1 MMSARLRRWIGDVM
15 GYFFDNFY
23 FEPGSRMTGIWHAGA
38 DLDEGVELVATAS
51 LVRFGK
57 DQHDQLEADFL
68 GSQMPFHFGGF
79 HGVGPDGQPWAMMLQ
94 IAPAPL
100 ADLVGSDSPFWPL
113 SDGLDRA
120 LHFNWEADLLDD
132 RGFTRSELVDIYL
145 GRDIDASAIEDWT
158 VPDLM
163 LGLLAE
169 CCYVP
174 LEQIVVGRIT
184 QCAFPDTAHEC
195 QRDVF
200 SDVFAM
206 WGSGQLRGEEPEV
219 DSEAEPGPEVPA
231 DSSEEQEPT
240 PRRRTKKLAPGKPP
254 EYWWSKKKLRR
265 MSTKKLRRLALSGYW
280 DEQTINTMKR
290 KKLIKLLST
299 PHWKNEHEKANVR
312 VYLLPPPS
320 MRQPREDRS

>member
-1 MMSARLRRWIGDVM
+1 M
-15 GYFFDNFY
+15 GYFFDTFD
-23 FEPGSRMTGIWHAGA
+23 FETGSRMTGIWHAGS
-38 DLDEGVELVATAS
+38 DLDGGVELVVTAS
-51 LVRFGK
+51 LVRFGR

-68 GSQMPFHFGGF
+68 GSHMPFHFGGF
-79 HGVGPDGQPWAMMLQ
+79 HGVGPDSQPWAMMLQ
-94 IAPAPL
+94 IAPASL

-120 LHFNWEADLLDD
+120 LHYNWEAELLDD
-132 RGFTRSELVDIYL
+132 RGFTRSNMVDNYV
-145 GRDIDASAIEDWT
+145 GRGIDPSAIEDWT

-219 DSEAEPGPEVPA
+219 DSEEEHEPDEHDEGMEDTPPL
-231 DSSEEQEPT
+231 

-280 DEQTINTMKR
+280 DERTIKAMKR

-299 PHWKNEHEKANVR
+299 PHWKNEHDKANVIIFHS
-312 VYLLPPPS
+312 LPPS
-320 MRQPREDRS
+320 MRQPREDES

>member
-1 MMSARLRRWIGDVM
+1 MSARLRRWIGDVM
-15 GYFFDNFY
+15 GYFFDTFY
-23 FEPGSRMTGIWHAGA
+23 FEPGSRMTGIWHAGT
-38 DLDEGVELVATAS
+38 DLDTQVELVATAS

-68 GSQMPFHFGGF
+68 GSHLPFHFGGF

-120 LHFNWEADLLDD
+120 LHFNWEAELLDD
-132 RGFTRSELVDIYL
+132 RGFTRSDLVDIYL
-145 GRDIDASAIEDWT
+145 GRGIGPSEIADWT

-174 LEQIVVGRIT
+174 LERIVVGRIT

-195 QRDVF
+195 QHDVF
-200 SDVFAM
+200 TDVFAM

-219 DSEAEPGPEVPA
+219 DSEEEPGPEVPDA
-231 DSSEEQEPT
+231 PEEQEPT

-265 MSTKKLRRLALSGYW
+265 VSTKKLRWLALSGYW